1 MAHDLVRSATMTA
14 LRVPSVPNV
23 PIVQDVSTSDSHTE
37 DRKGQEV
44 EKLRISKFE
53 FPNFS
58 LRTLCL
64 CGEEFYTLGLCR
76 E

>member
-23 PIVQDVSTSDSHTE
+23 PIVQDVSTRTQHE

-53 FPNFS
+53 FPNVS